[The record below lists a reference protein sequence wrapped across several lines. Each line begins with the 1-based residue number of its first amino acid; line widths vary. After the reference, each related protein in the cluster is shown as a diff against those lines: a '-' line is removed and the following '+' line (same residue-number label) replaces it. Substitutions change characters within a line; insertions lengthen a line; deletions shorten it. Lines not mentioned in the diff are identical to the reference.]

1 MKRLGRGGG
10 GGAWKEDY
18 YIGDIHFR
26 FIRRVLSCMPW
37 IFPHT
42 SVLTLNVHSLPLCVR
57 GTSTL
62 LQTIPVLRVDAGQ
75 LPQSEVMVYN
85 CEHPGIVPLQAKVSS
100 SSGSRVIVERVIDSG
115 GGTGA
120 IANYYDVCISNK
132 KNLHNSNKKYFKEM
146 RLVAPH
152 ACMHTCRSRGDH
164 TETFPALQFCR

>member
-1 MKRLGRGGG
+1 MENIIIEKIGPGWGGG
-10 GGAWKEDY
+10 GGAWEEDY

-42 SVLTLNVHSLPLCVR
+42 SVLTLNVHSLPPGVW

-62 LQTIPVLRVDAGQ
+62 LQTIPILCVDAGQ

-120 IANYYDVCISNK
+120 IANYYDVCIRNK
-132 KNLHNSNKKYFKEM
+132 K
-146 RLVAPH
+146 
-152 ACMHTCRSRGDH
+152 TCTIATKNTLRK
-164 TETFPALQFCR
+164 